1 MAAALAMV
9 VLAPVVVGG
18 RLRKPVLDCLSAAAA
33 EAPADSPLGEQ
44 GFLQEEYVA
53 AYAEQALGRC

>member
-1 MAAALAMV
+1 MV